1 MSKNTYSNEIKE
13 QAFLFWYDT
22 RNDSEVVCLLKN
34 RGYNITRTTIATWR
48 VKLDWNTRA
57 SNIDAKKQAA
67 QDTTISF
74 EETLLQDLQK
84 QKERYDVYFD
94 NLPAGKVDNQAMYV
108 YNQLCEKLINLR
120 NKINPKDKKKAIGL
134 NNENVEA
141 IKKEILGLN

>member
-1 MSKNTYSNEIKE
+1 MAKTVYSNEIRE

-22 RNDSEVVCLLKN
+22 RNDSETVRLLSN
-34 RGYNITRTTIATWR
+34 AGYSITRTTIATWR

-74 EETLLQDLQK
+74 EESLLLDLQK

-108 YNQLCEKLINLR
+108 YNQLCEKLISLR
-120 NKINPKDKKKAIGL
+120 NKINPKDKKKNTGL
-134 NNENVEA
+134 KHENIDE
-141 IKKEILGLN
+141 IRKEILGLD